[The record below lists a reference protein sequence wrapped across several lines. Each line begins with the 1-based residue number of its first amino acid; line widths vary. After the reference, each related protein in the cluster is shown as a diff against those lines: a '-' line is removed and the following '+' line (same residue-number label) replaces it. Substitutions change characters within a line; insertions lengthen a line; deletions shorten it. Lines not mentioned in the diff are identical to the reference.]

1 MQPALQSSTCGV
13 LRKVR
18 QLPDRKVPREPAV
31 PRDPAVRRDPEATH
45 CSTHPRSTHPA
56 DLADG
61 V

>member
-18 QLPDRKVPREPAV
+18 HLPDRNVPREPAV
-31 PRDPAVRRDPEATH
+31 PRDPEATH
-45 CSTHPRSTHPA
+45 CSTHSP